1 MTRTV
6 NTRFDVRAANRCQ
19 QVDLCD
25 FCSLPRDEVR
35 DLALDKLVLELCNH
49 YEQLTLAAFD
59 GYDGKSGYC
68 GVHAPACLTVDLGA
82 LAAGEERDVGL
93 IRLLLFDSV
102 VDNNHGDRERLY
114 YYRVLVAEDFATE
127 RRDKDAWEW
136 RVVADLTR
144 CGTRNWQFIRIPG
157 GLRRVRYIRIHCVG
171 SLKNS
176 GFHIVRLGAYAE
188 RVAAAVDYGRLM
200 EHLRRDPAVPAPD
213 GTLRPIDPCGKAQ
226 YVCVEGSPEIE
237 VGDGFPLSKRIYDTM
252 NFVQLIADRD
262 ARIRRILDEAR
273 RTIRDKGRLRDDAR
287 RGGAAEA
294 SSAQGM
300 TFEIEARHL
309 EGINTTISK
318 KIEAF
323 RCGEHG
329 DRVRLD
335 WRSIYQILASI
346 ADDIAIVEQDPKNM
360 ERVVLDPVNGQ
371 LDEGYRQDRSSF
383 VWSVVAM
390 VLPYLLGLLVHRFF

>member
-1 MTRTV
+1 
-6 NTRFDVRAANRCQ
+6 
-19 QVDLCD
+19 
-25 FCSLPRDEVR
+25 
-35 DLALDKLVLELCNH
+35 
-49 YEQLTLAAFD
+49 
-59 GYDGKSGYC
+59 
-68 GVHAPACLTVDLGA
+68 
-82 LAAGEERDVGL
+82 
-93 IRLLLFDSV
+93 
-102 VDNNHGDRERLY
+102 
-114 YYRVLVAEDFATE
+114 
-127 RRDKDAWEW
+127 
-136 RVVADLTR
+136 
-144 CGTRNWQFIRIPG
+144 
-157 GLRRVRYIRIHCVG
+157 
-171 SLKNS
+171 
-176 GFHIVRLGAYAE
+176 
-188 RVAAAVDYGRLM
+188 
-200 EHLRRDPAVPAPD
+200 
-213 GTLRPIDPCGKAQ
+213 
-226 YVCVEGSPEIE
+226 
-237 VGDGFPLSKRIYDTM
+237 M